1 MHGPNCLSLKSSQL
15 IGCGCGSGSGSG
27 CGYPAASLNG
37 SEGHFGDLLTS
48 SGNSPEHGSTFHW
61 DSVDAGRSSLSIT
74 CSYNNS
80 EK

>member
-1 MHGPNCLSLKSSQL
+1 MHGPSCLSLKSIQL
-15 IGCGCGSGSGSG
+15 IGCGCGSGSGYLAG
-27 CGYPAASLNG
+27 SLNG
-37 SEGHFGDLLTS
+37 SQKYFGDLLTS

-61 DSVDAGRSSLSIT
+61 DSVDAGRSSLGIT